1 MWPPSARATSI
12 RRSRTVATGMSS
24 IVRISVPGTMA
35 ASDEKL
41 RMTII
46 RRPSQTKWTGRR
58 LSRSNSAA
66 VTDFFW
72 LKKLA

>member
-1 MWPPSARATSI
+1 
-12 RRSRTVATGMSS
+12 MSS